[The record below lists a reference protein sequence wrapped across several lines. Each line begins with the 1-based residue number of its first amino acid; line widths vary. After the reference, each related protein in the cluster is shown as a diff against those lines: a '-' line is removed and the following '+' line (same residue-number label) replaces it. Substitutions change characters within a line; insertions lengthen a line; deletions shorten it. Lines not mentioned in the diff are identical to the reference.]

1 MSESSPSPKPEEQ
14 PSVEPTEAEVEDIGI
29 PAPETTEKTYPAPP
43 VDEAVNFR
51 GIPPSISGETIRNLK
66 LIEGEPV
73 IYMNPRTDGQQ
84 YKGTILHVDKE
95 QGYCVQLSGKH
106 S

>member
-43 VDEAVNFR
+43 VDEASR
-51 GIPPSISGETIRNLK
+51 R
-66 LIEGEPV
+66 
-73 IYMNPRTDGQQ
+73 Q
-84 YKGTILHVDKE
+84 YQGKRYGT
-95 QGYCVQLSGKH
+95 
-106 S
+106 